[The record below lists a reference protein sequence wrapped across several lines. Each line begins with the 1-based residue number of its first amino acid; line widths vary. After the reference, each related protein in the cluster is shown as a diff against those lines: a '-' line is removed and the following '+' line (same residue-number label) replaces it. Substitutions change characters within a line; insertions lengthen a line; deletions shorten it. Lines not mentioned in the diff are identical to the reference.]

1 MIFHRSKG
9 KHQLNQLKRGHQGA
23 MGTLSGLITAFGL
36 SRGGTAATP
45 TPQLRQ
51 SAITECGLSA
61 LAIIFAWHGLD
72 VSLEKLRH
80 EIGSSRLG
88 LTARQLLEL
97 ARRYDFDTKA
107 YRRDIDQLATLPR
120 PFIAH
125 SRFIHFV
132 VVEDVS
138 PRHVV
143 VNDPARGPL
152 RLTLEEFARDF
163 TGVALTFVPRRTQ
176 MPPHHPARQEFWL
189 QLSSDRLPVTVLFCL
204 CLLQMA
210 AVVSGLLALA
220 PVVDGA
226 SPVSDALVIGG
237 MVVMLQVFLH
247 WSIDA
252 WTDRLAGRTQQLA
265 WHHFRNMPPHWFAA
279 KTPSQLAD
287 IMVLE
292 ERWYSLLP
300 DILSL
305 ARSLL
310 LLPILMM
317 APWISLWSGL
327 LVMAFTGT
335 ASWISLSAC
344 LRRGETRMRRMAPE
358 RLVALPDAQ
367 ILADLESRQFG
378 GRDCELLAQLVGE
391 HARIHS
397 EAQVNLD
404 WQTKLDIRVALPLTI
419 ALAVSMAEGLLNNN
433 WGTATALGTLC
444 VTIGFCLISTRRNV
458 PAVNDLMG
466 FLSRLHDLRQTG
478 CNQAGS
484 GERQD
489 TSGILRIDF
498 PQTDLSLKRGDLLK
512 LTGPS
517 GSGKTRLARQ
527 IAGLEPCLRGAIT
540 YDGAATETLCHHG
553 SSQVML
559 VDQHIILISA
569 SVAENLRLGETRFE
583 RAALDCVLDLV
594 ELKRELDPRG
604 GLDLM
609 LSAEK
614 PELSGGQL
622 RRLALA
628 RALLRQPCV
637 VVLDGTLDALD
648 ARLAERIVER
658 LCQRHILVLVGERGT
673 EARQPTA
680 IIEMGK
686 I

>member
-1 MIFHRSKG
+1 MIFHRSKV
-9 KHQLNQLKRGHQGA
+9 KHQLNQLERRHQGHI
-23 MGTLSGLITAFGL
+23 GTLARLIGAFSF
-36 SRGGTAATP
+36 SRGGTAATH

-51 SAITECGLSA
+51 SAVTECGLTA
-61 LAIIFAWHGLD
+61 LAIIFAWHGVD
-72 VSLEKLRH
+72 VPLEKLRH

-138 PRHVV
+138 DRHVV

-176 MPPHHPARQEFWL
+176 MPPQHPARQEFWL
-189 QLSSDRLPVTVLFCL
+189 QLSIDRLPATVFFCL

-210 AVVSGLLALA
+210 ALVSGLLTLA

-226 SPVSDALVIGG
+226 SPLGHALMIGG
-237 MVVMLQVFLH
+237 VAVILQVLLH
-247 WSIDA
+247 WSIDV
-252 WTDRLAGRTQQLA
+252 WTDRLARQTQELA
-265 WHHFRNMPPHWFAA
+265 WHRFRNMPPHWFAA

-287 IMVLE
+287 IMVLG
-292 ERWYSLLP
+292 ERWLSLLP

-310 LLPILMM
+310 FLPILMI
-317 APWISLWSGL
+317 APWLSLWSGL
-327 LVMAFTGT
+327 LVMSLTGI
-335 ASWISLSAC
+335 ASWITLSAC
-344 LRRGETRMRRMAPE
+344 LRRGETRMRPMGPD

-378 GRDCELLAQLVGE
+378 ARDCELVAQLVGE

-397 EAQVNLD
+397 EAQANLD
-404 WQTKLDIRVALPLTI
+404 WQTKVDIWVALPLTI
-419 ALAVSMAEGLLNNN
+419 ALAVSMGEGLLTDN
-433 WGTATALGTLC
+433 WGTAAALGTVC
-444 VTIGFCLISTRRNV
+444 VTIGSCLISTRRNF

-466 FLSRLHDLRQTG
+466 LLSRLHDLRQTG
-478 CNQAGS
+478 GNLAVS
-484 GERQD
+484 EERQE
-489 TSGILRIDF
+489 TYGILRIELS
-498 PQTDLSLKRGDLLK
+498 QTDLSLRRGDLLK

-540 YDGAATETLCHHG
+540 YGGTATETLCHQG

-559 VDQHIILISA
+559 VDQQVVLISA
-569 SVAENLRLGETRFE
+569 SVAENLRLGEARFE
-583 RAALDCVLDLV
+583 RAALDRVLDLV

-609 LSAEK
+609 LSAER
-614 PELSGGQL
+614 PMLSGGQL

-628 RALLRQPCV
+628 RALLRQPRV
-637 VVLDGTLDALD
+637 IVLDGTLDALD

-658 LCQRHILVLVGERGT
+658 LSERHILVLVGERGT

-680 IIEMGK
+680 NIEMGK
-686 I
+686 L